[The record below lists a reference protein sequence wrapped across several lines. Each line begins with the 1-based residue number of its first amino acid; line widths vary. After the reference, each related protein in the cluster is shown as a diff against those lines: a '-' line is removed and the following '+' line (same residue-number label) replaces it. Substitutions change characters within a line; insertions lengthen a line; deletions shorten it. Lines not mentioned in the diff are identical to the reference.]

1 MKLKLHRPLVTFD
14 LETTGVVVGL
24 DRIVEL
30 GVLKVLPDGTQSV
43 KVWRINPEMPIPA
56 AASRVHGIYD
66 ADVADCPTFKDV
78 AADIKQYLTNVDLA
92 GYNSNRFDVP
102 MLVDESLRAGV
113 EFDIRNHKL
122 IDVQH
127 IYHKMEPR
135 TLSAA
140 YKFYCQSEL
149 TNAHSAEG
157 DIRATYAVLEAQLE
171 KYDQF
176 LKPDVNALHDFCNN
190 SNNVDLAGRIV
201 YDDNKREI
209 FNFGKY
215 KGRLV
220 TEVFKADP
228 SYYDWMLKG
237 DFSRDTKQVITT
249 LRLRERNL

>member
-43 KVWRINPEMPIPA
+43 KVWRINPEMSIPA

-102 MLVDESLRAGV
+102 MLVDEFLRAGV

-127 IYHKMEPR
+127 IYHKMPNLVLFQQHINFIAR
-135 TLSAA
+135 ANLPMLIVPKAIL
-140 YKFYCQSEL
+140 EL
-149 TNAHSAEG
+149 
-157 DIRATYAVLEAQLE
+157 RMQY
-171 KYDQF
+171 
-176 LKPDVNALHDFCNN
+176 LKHN
-190 SNNVDLAGRIV
+190 SKNMTS
-201 YDDNKREI
+201 
-209 FNFGKY
+209 F
-215 KGRLV
+215 
-220 TEVFKADP
+220 
-228 SYYDWMLKG
+228 
-237 DFSRDTKQVITT
+237 
-249 LRLRERNL
+249 